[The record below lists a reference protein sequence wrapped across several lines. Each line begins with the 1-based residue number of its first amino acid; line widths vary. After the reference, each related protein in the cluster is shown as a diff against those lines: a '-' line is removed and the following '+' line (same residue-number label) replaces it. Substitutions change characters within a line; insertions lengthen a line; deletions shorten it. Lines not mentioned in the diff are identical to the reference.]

1 MAHVKAGGT
10 AAGNKDSVSKRLG
23 VKVYGGQ
30 MAKPGSIII
39 RQKGT
44 NVHPGLGVRV
54 GRDFTIYSTVAGM
67 VQFSQKFGKKLVS
80 VLPGKS

>member
-10 AAGNKDSVSKRLG
+10 AKGNKDSVSKRLG

-30 MAKPGSIII
+30 AVIAGNIIV

-44 NVHPGLGVRV
+44 KYHPGNGVDM
-54 GRDFTIYSTVAGM
+54 GKDFTLFATQNGV
-67 VQFSQKFGKKLVS
+67 VQFGTKQGKQVVS
-80 VLPGKS
+80 VVPGRE

>member
-30 MAKPGSIII
+30 MAQPGSIII

-44 NVHPGLGVRV
+44 KVYPGTGVRL
-54 GRDFTIYSTVAGM
+54 GKDFTIYSVVKGLVT
-67 VQFSQKFGKKLVS
+67 FSQKLGKKFVS
-80 VLPGKS
+80 VLPAQS

>member
-30 MAKPGSIII
+30 TAQPGSIIV

-44 NVHPGLGVRV
+44 KVYPGEGVRL
-54 GRDFTIYSTVAGM
+54 GKDYTIYSLASGVVT
-67 VQFSQKFGKKLVS
+67 FSQKMGKKVVS
-80 VLPGKS
+80 VLPAEV

>member
-10 AAGNKDSVSKRLG
+10 AAGNKDSTSKRLG

-30 MAKPGSIII
+30 FAIPGNIIV

-44 NVHPGLGVRV
+44 KVRPGDGV
-54 GRDFTIYSTVAGM
+54 GMGKDFTIFAIV
-67 VQFSQKFGKKLVS
+67 KGKVTFTTLRGKPYVS
-80 VLPGKS
+80 VLPA